1 MNVSEIMQ
9 YLSYLMIAIGAMAF
23 LVSAVTQVIKSWPG
37 LDKLPTPAVVIV
49 LSLVLCPACLVA
61 LLYWQG
67 HPIEWYMVFAC
78 VLAAFFVALVA
89 MDGWERL
96 KEIWD
101 RTGYKNNQQRG
112 GDPTSPGRAVSRRP
126 QGQLEGKIAKR
137 KGEQTWL
144 RRIRLR
150 PLRAVRSRCGL
161 GGQQHPRK

>member
-9 YLSYLMIAIGAMAF
+9 YLSYLLIAIGAMAF

-101 RTGYKNNQQRG
+101 RTGYKNNQQ
-112 GDPTSPGRAVSRRP
+112 
-126 QGQLEGKIAKR
+126 
-137 KGEQTWL
+137 
-144 RRIRLR
+144 
-150 PLRAVRSRCGL
+150 
-161 GGQQHPRK
+161 